1 MNCLKDY
8 IGLQGCTAGTPLSGL
23 YINDYPGMSTELL
36 EKVSTPEQASYMGF
50 WNSTQNVAYQRIRR
64 DVQTALFKSAQAQ
77 LDQVLFQTSKVFV
90 QQWNSIDPLPMAPE
104 YRGTFVSINGSK
116 YLGLRIKQLYV
127 YNSGATMV
135 PGVEWKIIQTQDG
148 KVLDSGTY
156 DMEPGMNYVPVNE
169 LFYSDFDKV
178 NILAVVDC
186 TNLDTLQGFFVDY
199 GWNQMDLECASRF
212 TNVWRNGWYINP
224 ITADLGYVMG
234 TDWQNNSN
242 QNGVYMDAQL
252 VCSLDAFIC
261 HQKEFLLDAWAN
273 ILCYHVLWAKM
284 SSPRANYFAQGNRE
298 YTERAMATFMA
309 DYSDSLNIWARQL
322 NLRAEG
328 LCFDCDQAGLI
339 QQGSVRP

>member
-8 IGLQGCTAGTPLSGL
+8 IGLQGCTTGTPLSGL

-36 EKVSTPEQASYMGF
+36 EKVSTPEQASYAGF
-50 WNSTQNVAYQRIRR
+50 WNSTQNIAYQRIKR
-64 DVQTALFKSAQAQ
+64 DVQMALFKSAEAQ

-90 QQWNSIDPLPMAPE
+90 QQWEEIDPLAMGPE
-104 YRGTFVSINGSK
+104 YRGTFVSVQGSK

-127 YNSGATMV
+127 YNSGPSTILGV
-135 PGVEWKIIQTQDG
+135 PWKIIQTQDG

-169 LFYSDFDKV
+169 VFYSDFDKI

-186 TNLDTLQGFFVDY
+186 TNLDTLKGYFVDY
-199 GWNQMDLECASRF
+199 GWNQMDVECATRF
-212 TNVWRNGWYINP
+212 TYLWRNGWYIQP
-224 ITADLGYVMG
+224 VTAPLSYTAG
-234 TDWQNNSN
+234 TQWTNSFR

-252 VCSLDAFIC
+252 LCSLDSFIC

-309 DYSDSLNIWARQL
+309 DYLDSLAIWGRQL

-328 LCFDCDQAGLI
+328 LCFNCENAGLI

>member
-36 EKVSTPEQASYMGF
+36 EKVSTPEQASYAGF
-50 WNSTQNVAYQRIRR
+50 WNSTQNVAYQRLRR

-90 QQWNSIDPLPMAPE
+90 NQWQSIDPLPLAPE

-116 YLGLRIKQLYV
+116 YLGIRIKQLYV

-135 PGVEWKIIQTQDG
+135 PAVEWKVIQTQDG

-156 DMEPGMNYVPVNE
+156 DMQPGLNYVPINE
-169 LFYSDFDKV
+169 VFYSDFDKV

-186 TNLDTLQGFFVDY
+186 TNLDTLQGMFVDY
-199 GWNQMDLECASRF
+199 GWNQMDIECATRF
-212 TNVWRNGWYINP
+212 TYLWRNGWFIRP
-224 ITADLGYVMG
+224 VTAPLSYVMG
-234 TDWQNNSN
+234 SEWESN
-242 QNGVYMDAQL
+242 FSQNGVYMDAQL
-252 VCSLDAFIC
+252 ICSIDAFLC
-261 HQKEFLLDAWAN
+261 HQKEFLLDAWSN
-273 ILCYHVLWAKM
+273 LLCYYVLWAKM
-284 SSPRANYFAQGNRE
+284 ASPRANYFAQGNRE
-298 YTERAMATFMA
+298 FTQTAMNTFMA

-322 NLRAEG
+322 NLGAEG
-328 LCFDCDQAGLI
+328 LCFDCDVAGLI
-339 QQGSVRP
+339 QQGSTRP

>member
-23 YINDYPGMSTELL
+23 DINDYPGMSTELL
-36 EKVSTPEQASYMGF
+36 EKVSTPEQASYSGF
-50 WNSTQNVAYQRIRR
+50 WNSTQNVAYQRLRR
-64 DVQTALFKSAQAQ
+64 DVQMALFKSAEAQ

-90 QQWNSIDPLPMAPE
+90 NQWQTITPLPMAPE

-116 YLGLRIKQLYV
+116 YLGMRIKQLYV
-127 YNSGATMV
+127 YNAGPAMV
-135 PGVEWKIIQTQDG
+135 PAVEWKVIQTQDG
-148 KVLDSGTY
+148 KILDSGTY
-156 DMEPGMNYVPVNE
+156 DMEPGMNYVPINE
-169 LFYSDFDKV
+169 VFYSDFDKI

-186 TNLDTLQGFFVDY
+186 TNLDTLQGMFVDF
-199 GWNQMDLECASRF
+199 GWNQMDIECASRF
-212 TNVWRNGWYINP
+212 TFLWRNGWLIRPVTTSLAY
-224 ITADLGYVMG
+224 TMG
-234 TDWQNNSN
+234 SDWDTSFN

-252 VCSLDAFIC
+252 LCSIDAFLC

-309 DYSDSLNIWARQL
+309 DYLDSLAIWARQL

-328 LCFDCDQAGLI
+328 LCFNCDNAGLI